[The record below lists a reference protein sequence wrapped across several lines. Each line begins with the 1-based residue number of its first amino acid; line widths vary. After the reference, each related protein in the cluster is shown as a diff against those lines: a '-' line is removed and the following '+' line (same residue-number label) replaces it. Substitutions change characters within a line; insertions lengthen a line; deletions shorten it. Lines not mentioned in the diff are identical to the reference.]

1 MKTSFLQIASLY
13 IFLICSISN
22 LSAQKLTLSNET
34 KVSVLTCGTGNESYS
49 LFGHTAI
56 RIADPKNFID
66 IVYNYGAFDFNT
78 PNFVLKFVKGDL
90 QYFAVAH
97 PYTDFINEYTYEKR
111 AVYEQELNVSQQLKQ
126 DLFDNLKTSLS
137 SGESYY
143 TYKFIDKNCTS
154 MVVDI
159 LNKTL
164 KTKVI
169 VKNTDTELT
178 YRTILFPYFDHHFY
192 EKLGT
197 SIIFGEKVD
206 RMGTQI
212 FLPFELMK
220 SLEKTSFENHLL
232 ANKTH
237 TILSYE
243 TESPFSWWNNAYSY
257 LLLLAIVVLINSKS
271 VNQFYLLIMALLGAF
286 FVFAGFYSFHQE
298 LAWNYNILLFNPLL
312 FILLY
317 FIITKNSGLIYKLA
331 VANLLCLAIY
341 IVLLINKAHV
351 LIVLPMVF
359 TSATI
364 LVRLAIKNK
373 KKIPIII

>member
-22 LSAQKLTLSNET
+22 LSAQKLTLSDET

-97 PYTDFINEYTYEKR
+97 PYPDFINEYTYEKR

-164 KTKVI
+164 KTKAI
-169 VKNTDTELT
+169 VKNTDTDLT

-232 ANKTH
+232 ANKTQ

-243 TESPFSWWNNAYSY
+243 TESPFSWWNNAYTY

-271 VNQFYLLIMALLGAF
+271 VNQFYLLIMALLGVF

-317 FIITKNSGLIYKLA
+317 FIITKNSGLIYKLT

-341 IVLLINKAHV
+341 VVLLINKAHV

-359 TSATI
+359 TCATI

>member
-164 KTKVI
+164 KTKAI
-169 VKNTDTELT
+169 VKNADTNLT

-243 TESPFSWWNNAYSY
+243 TESPFSWWNNAYTY

-317 FIITKNSGLIYKLA
+317 FIITKNSGLIYKLT

-341 IVLLINKAHV
+341 VVLLINKAHV

>member
-1 MKTSFLQIASLY
+1 MKTSFLQITSFY
-13 IFLICSISN
+13 IFLIFSVSN
-22 LSAQKLTLSNET
+22 LTAQNLTLSNEAR
-34 KVSVLTCGTGNESYS
+34 VSVLTCGTGNESYS

-154 MVVDI
+154 MIVDI

-164 KTKVI
+164 KTQAI
-169 VKNTDTELT
+169 VKNADTNLT

-232 ANKTH
+232 ANKTQ

-243 TESPFSWWNNAYSY
+243 TDSPFSWWNNAYSY
-257 LLLLAIVVLINSKS
+257 LLLLAVVVLINSKS
-271 VNQFYLLIMALLGAF
+271 INQFYLLIMALLGAF

-312 FILLY
+312 FIVLY
-317 FIITKNSGLIYKLA
+317 FIITKNREYIYKLA
-331 VANLLCLAIY
+331 IVNLLCLVIY
-341 IVLLINKAHV
+341 VVLLINKAHI

-359 TSATI
+359 TSAVI
-364 LVRLAIKNK
+364 LIRLAINNK